1 MPRGELPLDRAT
13 RGLSVRRLVIAPGD
27 VVFVKGLLEAS
38 EGLASLFA
46 ASEAPAS
53 EHERTVVIAAPPDR
67 SEDLDAFV
75 SDVAR
80 ETGARVL
87 A

>member
-1 MPRGELPLDRAT
+1 MERAT
-13 RGLSVRRLVIAPGD
+13 RGLCVRRLALAPRD

-46 ASEAPAS
+46 ASEAPSS
-53 EHERTVVIAAPPDR
+53 EDERTVVLATTADR
-67 SEDLDAFV
+67 SVDLDAFV